1 MTNHDSETTKKGRP
15 CVYILRCKDGSLY
28 TGWTNDFEK
37 RLEAHNC
44 GKGAKYTRGRGPL
57 TPVYL
62 EYFEDKVSAT
72 KREAAIKKLPLKKKQ
87 LLLSS
92 DSNVLHS
99 QCKPS
104 I

>member
-1 MTNHDSETTKKGRP
+1 MTIMTFENEYKTQP

-28 TGWTNDFEK
+28 TGWTNDFAK
-37 RLEAHNC
+37 RLEAHNS
-44 GKGAKYTRGRGPL
+44 GKGAKYTRGRGPVE
-57 TPVYL
+57 PVYL

-92 DSNVLHS
+92 DQNAIRSTDA
-99 QCKPS
+99 
-104 I
+104 